1 MRFVPL
7 GRNVD
12 TMEKISSRQNK
23 IIAHIRRLGSDRAY
37 RRSCGQYVC
46 DGEKLLR
53 EALIW
58 GAEVKIALWSRP
70 PCVALPDT
78 AAQYEAPQELLD
90 YATSLKN
97 CPGVLFTVEQK
108 RWEPAAPGRTLVLET
123 IQDPGNLGTI
133 LRTAN
138 ALCMDT
144 VILTGEC
151 ADLYNPKTVR
161 AAMGALFRQRVY
173 ELPRAGMRDYLT
185 ENHMRLYGAALSD
198 TAADIR
204 SLSLDRAAVAIGSE
218 GSGLSNELLEMCDG
232 QLVIPMNPDC
242 ESLNAAAAAAIV
254 MWELTGRSSVR

>member
-1 MRFVPL
+1 
-7 GRNVD
+7 
-12 TMEKISSRQNK
+12 MEKISSRRNK

-37 RRSCGQYVC
+37 RRACGEYVC

-53 EALIW
+53 EALFW
-58 GAEVKIALWSRP
+58 GAEVKTALWSRP
-70 PCVALPDT
+70 PCLELPGT
-78 AAQYEAPQELLD
+78 AEQYEAAQELLD
-90 YATSLKN
+90 YATALKN

-173 ELPRAGMRDYLT
+173 ELPRGEMRDYL
-185 ENHMRLYGAALSD
+185 NKNRLRLYGAALSD
-198 TAADIR
+198 AAEDIR
-204 SLSLDRAAVAIGSE
+204 ALDLGRAAVAIGSE
-218 GSGLSNELLEMCDG
+218 GSGLSGELLEMCDG
-232 QLVIPMNPDC
+232 QLVIPMNPGC
-242 ESLNAAAAAAIV
+242 ESLNAAAAAAII
-254 MWELTGRSSVR
+254 MWELAGRASGR